1 MRIHPYAPSLLID
14 VFNRGSLHGVL
25 SAAHGRLNA
34 PHNSDSDNS
43 SVSDASS
50 ALSGV
55 V

>member
-25 SAAHGRLNA
+25 SAAHGRQNA
-34 PHNSDSDNS
+34 PHNSDSDS